1 MKKKI
6 ITLIILIVAVIAL
19 VLIIKGLTNTGMS
32 ILSKADIQDI
42 NTEML
47 VIQAK
52 AKVIAEQAIVDDDD
66 DLLRGTKITDT
77 DYETIEKIK
86 EEGVISEDEENYD
99 SYYVWNQ
106 ELLNELNINVKLP
119 ENHYY
124 IVNYETNEVISTKGY
139 KTIKDDKVYYKL
151 SETKNI
157 ITEE

>member
-139 KTIKDDKVYYKL
+139 KAIKDDKVYYKL

>member
-86 EEGVISEDEENYD
+86 EEGIISEDEENYD

-139 KTIKDDKVYYKL
+139 KVIKDDKVYYKL